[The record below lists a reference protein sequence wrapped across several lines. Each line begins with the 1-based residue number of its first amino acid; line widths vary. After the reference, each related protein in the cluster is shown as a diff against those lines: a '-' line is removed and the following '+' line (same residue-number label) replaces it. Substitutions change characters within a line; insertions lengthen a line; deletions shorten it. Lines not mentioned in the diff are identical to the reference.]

1 MGTNWMVKMS
11 FKKNKTGKIP
21 ISGQDKLGLGH
32 RDRQDKRPSLSV
44 STR

>member
-1 MGTNWMVKMS
+1 MNSMVRMS
-11 FKKNKTGKIP
+11 SSKSKFGKYP
-21 ISGQDKLGLGH
+21 TFRQDKVGLGH